1 MDARALSS
9 LIGGRHAVTYDTF
22 WLVPKTTQAKTSNKI
37 TVSRHT
43 IKKYEKH
50 YHMLISDKCT
60 SNEF

>member
-37 TVSRHT
+37 NVARHAYAWP
-43 IKKYEKH
+43 KK
-50 YHMLISDKCT
+50 
-60 SNEF
+60 

>member
-37 TVSRHT
+37 NVVLKGR
-43 IKKYEKH
+43 EK
-50 YHMLISDKCT
+50 LRKD
-60 SNEF
+60 